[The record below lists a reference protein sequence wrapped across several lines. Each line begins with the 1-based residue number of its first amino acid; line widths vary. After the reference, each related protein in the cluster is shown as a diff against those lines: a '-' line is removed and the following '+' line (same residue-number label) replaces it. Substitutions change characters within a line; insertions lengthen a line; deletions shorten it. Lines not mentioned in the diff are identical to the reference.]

1 MKRRHFILGLPA
13 LAEAIQFPTL
23 LAAQPI
29 SERLLDP
36 GALPEKSFGPENAPV
51 TVIEYA
57 SLTCPHC
64 RTFHVNVWPEFK
76 KKYVDTGQVRF
87 IMREFP
93 FDPRSSA
100 GFMLARCSG
109 DDKWYAT
116 IDLLYRSQD
125 NWARV
130 PDGTAALKSLM
141 GMTGMDTARFES
153 CLQDQA
159 LLEQVAAV
167 AEAGKSFGVDSTPTF
182 FVNGEMRKGALSLEQ
197 FSEIIDPL
205 VAEGNQ

>member
-1 MKRRHFILGLPA
+1 MKRRNVIVGLSAFAGAVAFPA
-13 LAEAIQFPTL
+13 L
-23 LAAQPI
+23 LAAQPTPDQ
-29 SERLLDP
+29 LLAA
-36 GALPEKSFGPENAPV
+36 GALPEKSFGAEGAPV

-93 FDPRSSA
+93 FDPRASA

-130 PDGTAALKSLM
+130 SDGTAALKSLM
-141 GMTGMDTARFES
+141 GMTGMDKARFES

-205 VAEGNQ
+205 VAESKQ

>member
-13 LAEAIQFPTL
+13 LAGAIQFPTL

-29 SERLLDP
+29 SERLLAP

-100 GFMLARCSG
+100 GFMLARCAG

-116 IDLLYRSQD
+116 VDLLYRSQD